1 MCVSWSCLFFCV
13 CFLATFLLF
22 CAVFLFRTSGAR
34 SQFEYK
40 ETKRKRFFCNFLVMY
55 PTAWGKE
62 RNRPGGLNRT
72 FSVRLPA
79 RAVTALGYVKRP
91 HIGVRPVNPLK
102 LTQKLSLNCATKI
115 ELTVI
120 GVVLIQISRCFTT
133 QAEIS
138 CEISTNTWN
147 YFKKKVTCDCT
158 NCD

>member
-1 MCVSWSCLFFCV
+1 MCQLV
-13 CFLATFLLF
+13 LL
-22 CAVFLFRTSGAR
+22 VFLCVLSCHLLIVLRRLFISDLWCEIPIWIQRN
-34 SQFEYK
+34 EK
-40 ETKRKRFFCNFLVMY
+40 KKIFCNFLVMY
-55 PTAWGKE
+55 PTAWGE
-62 RNRPGGLNRT
+62 DRNRPGGLNRT

-79 RAVTALGYVKRP
+79 RAVTALNYVKRP
-91 HIGVRPVNPLK
+91 HIGVGPVNPLG